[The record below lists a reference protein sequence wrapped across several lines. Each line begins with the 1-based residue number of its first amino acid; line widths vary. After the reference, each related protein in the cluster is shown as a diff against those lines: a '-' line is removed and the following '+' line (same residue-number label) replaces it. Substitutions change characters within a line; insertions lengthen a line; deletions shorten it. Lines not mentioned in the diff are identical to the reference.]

1 MWVDTEGGTLDGANL
16 EVSTDGGVTYSVLGG
31 VTPAYTAMI
40 GGEPAWGGH
49 QASLGWQLV
58 QADLTAYAGMTIR
71 LRFGF
76 QSDATLTY
84 AGVFI
89 DDFLV
94 E

>member
-1 MWVDTEGGTLDGANL
+1 MWVDTEGAVNDGANL
-16 EVSTDGGVTYSVLGG
+16 EISDNGGPFTVLNT
-31 VTPAYTAMI
+31 VTPPYPLTI

-58 QADLTAYAGMTIR
+58 QVDLTAYSNKKVR

-76 QSDATLTY
+76 QSDSSTTF
-84 AGVFI
+84 AGFYV